1 MKMKKDFERYLVI
14 VQKQMLDMDKAVQ
27 EASELFKEGKLSED
41 NVNFITMRYD
51 IVKTNYDRL
60 LYARHLYNL
69 PPKWIVKIT
78 EFFMKVKTRLQFI
91 GKEQEEE
98 NQEAIDD
105 VQNLV
110 DEVKGSEV
118 EDETG
123 NE

>member
-1 MKMKKDFERYLVI
+1 MKRDFEKYLVI

-41 NVNFITMRYD
+41 NVNFITMRHD

-110 DEVKGSEV
+110 DEVKGHEV